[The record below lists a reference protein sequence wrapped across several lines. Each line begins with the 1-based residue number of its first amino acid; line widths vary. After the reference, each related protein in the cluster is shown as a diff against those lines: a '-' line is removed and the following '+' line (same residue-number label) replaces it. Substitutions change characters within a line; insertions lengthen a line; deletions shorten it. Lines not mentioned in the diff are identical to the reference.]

1 MRGTVH
7 IQNRLLG
14 TLNQRF
20 GLNVRRNGTDVNSRG
35 YAGLLNVRRALL
47 LLQVRIPV
55 YRFLPFGCENKEI
68 AGTDS
73 VR

>member
-35 YAGLLNVRRALL
+35 YVGLLNVRRAL